1 MKFIKLLSLIILAF
15 LPFQSCNSQTNKK
28 VYVNSE
34 EVKTNNLAQSNQNI
48 NFSRENAITIAI
60 KQASPTIVGIN
71 VTEVRTVEYR
81 DLFDYFFDD
90 PLFQRYFGERRQR
103 RTKQYEVQ
111 GLGSGFII
119 SPDGYI
125 LTNHHVAGNASKIV
139 VTTTEGK
146 RYDAEII
153 GSDRTSDV
161 ALLKIDAKN
170 LPYLILSNSD
180 DIIIGEWVIALGNP
194 FGLFDLNAKPTVTV
208 GVVSNIGVNFSQDG
222 RVYKGMIQTDAA
234 ISSGNSGGPLVNA
247 LGEVIG
253 MNTIIFSTA
262 QSGKGAGSI
271 GIGWAIPI
279 NRVKKIVDKIVA
291 NKEINRN
298 FNIGMEVRELDEQ
311 LARYL
316 KLDITEGVVVTAIER
331 NGAADIA
338 KIEPGDV
345 ILEANG
351 QKITKFDDYNIVV
364 NDLMFGDKVEFLIL
378 RDGKELKRT
387 VELNL
392 QKKRNDRR

>member
-1 MKFIKLLSLIILAF
+1 MKFIKILTLLIISF
-15 LPFQSCNSQTNKK
+15 LSIQSCNSQTNKK

-34 EVKTNNLAQSNQNI
+34 EVKTNNLAQSSQDI
-48 NFSRENAITIAI
+48 NSSRENAITTAV
-60 KQASPTIVGIN
+60 KTASPSIVGIN

-81 DLFDYFFDD
+81 DLFDFFNDD
-90 PLFQRYFGERRQR
+90 PFFQRFFGERRQR

-139 VTTTEGK
+139 VTTTDGK
-146 RYDAEII
+146 KYDAEII
-153 GSDRTSDV
+153 GSDRTTDV

-170 LPYLILSNSD
+170 LPYLTLSNSD

-208 GVVSNIGVNFSQDG
+208 GVVSNTGVNFTQDG

-234 ISSGNSGGPLVNA
+234 ISSGNSGGPLVNS

-253 MNTIIFSTA
+253 INTIIFSTA
-262 QSGKGAGSI
+262 QSGRGAGSI

-279 NRVKKIVDKIVA
+279 NRVKKIVDKIIA
-291 NKEINRN
+291 HKEINRS

-316 KLDITEGVVVTAIER
+316 KLDISEGVVVTAIER
-331 NGAADIA
+331 NGPADRA

-351 QKITKFDDYNIVV
+351 QKITKFDDYNIIV
-364 NDLMFGDKVEFLIL
+364 NDLMFGDTVEFLIL

-387 VELNL
+387 VELNVPR
-392 QKKRNDRR
+392 KRNDRR

>member
-1 MKFIKLLSLIILAF
+1 LSI
-15 LPFQSCNSQTNKK
+15 QSCNSQTNKK
-28 VYVNSE
+28 VYVNSD
-34 EVKTNNLAQSNQNI
+34 EVKINNSTQTNQNI
-48 NFSRENAITIAI
+48 NASRENAITTAV
-60 KQASPTIVGIN
+60 KTASPSIVGIN

-81 DLFDYFFDD
+81 DPFDIFYDD
-90 PLFQRYFGERRQR
+90 PIFRQFFGERRQR
-103 RTKQYEVQ
+103 RIKQYEVQ

-139 VTTTEGK
+139 VTTTDGK
-146 RYDAEII
+146 KYDAEII
-153 GSDRTSDV
+153 GADRTTDV

-170 LPYLILSNSD
+170 LPYLTLSNSD
-180 DIIIGEWVIALGNP
+180 EIIIGEWVIALGNP

-208 GVVSNIGVNFSQDG
+208 GVVSNIGVNFTQDG

-234 ISSGNSGGPLVNA
+234 ISSGNSGGPLVNS

-253 MNTIIFSTA
+253 INTIIFSTA
-262 QSGKGAGSI
+262 QSGRGAGSI

-279 NRVKKIVDKIVA
+279 NRVKKIVDKIIA
-291 NKEINRN
+291 DKEINRN

-316 KLDITEGVVVTAIER
+316 NLDISEGVVVTAIER
-331 NGAADIA
+331 NGPADLA

-351 QKITKFDDYNIVV
+351 QKITKFDDYNIIV
-364 NDLMFGDKVEFLIL
+364 NDLMFGDTVEFLIL

-387 VELNL
+387 VELNVPR
-392 QKKRNDRR
+392 KRNDRR